1 MEPQEKEK
9 PNYRPVIGL
18 ALISLVLCG
27 LFFPLFITGIAQ
39 VLLPYQ
45 ANGELKQLDGRNV
58 GSELI
63 AQSFNSSEFFQPRPA
78 NQSASTVDPDIT
90 VQDALGQVPRISE
103 ATGIPI
109 SNLTAIVN
117 DNVEGTFW
125 IFGYPYVDV
134 LNLNLV
140 LIKDNPHVYQNFTA

>member
-1 MEPQEKEK
+1 METPEKEK
-9 PNYRPVIGL
+9 PNYRPVLGL
-18 ALISLVLCG
+18 ALISLVICG
-27 LFFPLFITGIAQ
+27 LFFPLLVTGIAQ

-63 AQSFNSSEFFQPRPA
+63 EQSFNSSEFFQPRLA

-90 VQDALGQVPRISE
+90 VQDALGQVSRISG
-103 ATGIPI
+103 ATGIPS
-109 SNLTAIVN
+109 SNLTALIN
-117 DNVEGTFW
+117 ANEEGTFW

-140 LIKDNPHVYQNFTA
+140 LINDFPIVYQNFTT